1 MRFAEFL
8 KDQKIVQPQRFIQK
22 PSVSVI
28 MPTYCRAHDGLLAR
42 AIRSVL
48 SQTFSGFEFII
59 VDDGS
64 TDGSEDIIREFQKQD
79 DRILYI
85 RHEVNSG
92 LAALRADEGILLSRA
107 DYVAVQTDDDEW
119 LGPFLQTV
127 LREAVAKSKPFVHC
141 QAEWLMQGKVHLSP
155 FPVMQPTYLSLLQ
168 GNKIGHSS
176 TLMHRSILREIG
188 LYDPHVILRRWT
200 DWDLW
205 LRVAREITP
214 YMIPEVL
221 VRVYGGLP
229 DSIGVRIP
237 AIEYEDYMLLL
248 AQLSRNADL
257 KFENIRDY
265 DVTSLGRYFSVLP
278 EDSIVSL
285 YRNTVCPWLT
295 QHEEQ
300 LVSLGVSFEEITKIK
315 QEIAACSTGTE
326 IINRI
331 PLEKADNKRLLFYKN
346 TILTKKK
353 LSSGIAGI
361 RRLVR
366 KLLQPFPPL
375 LRLAQASYWFFCS
388 IPIICK
394 NLTLDFQRIKDDPL
408 MLSYRKRGFL
418 LNKSYNLQ
426 DVPLL
431 SYEISVQ
438 GGSLCAILLAFAIE
452 EPKARGVVGVDLV
465 SRENQ
470 IVAYAAMPV
479 TYMNTD
485 KPVEFFFEPPVK
497 PGEYYLRVGGRG
509 LSAPLSIYELQ
520 KHTSHGQDTIR
531 KPFCGL
537 VLA

>member
-1 MRFAEFL
+1 
-8 KDQKIVQPQRFIQK
+8 
-22 PSVSVI
+22 
-28 MPTYCRAHDGLLAR
+28 
-42 AIRSVL
+42 
-48 SQTFSGFEFII
+48 
-59 VDDGS
+59 
-64 TDGSEDIIREFQKQD
+64 
-79 DRILYI
+79 LYI

-92 LAALRADEGILLSRA
+92 LPALRADEGILLSRG
-107 DYVAVQTDDDEW
+107 DYIAIQTDDDEW
-119 LGPFLQTV
+119 LQPFLETV
-127 LREAVAKSKPFVHC
+127 VREAVAGNKPFVHC
-141 QAEWLMQGKVHLSP
+141 QAEWLIEGKVHLSP
-155 FPVMQPTYLSLLQ
+155 FPVMQPTYLSLIQ

-176 TLMHRSILREIG
+176 TLMHRSVLCEIG
-188 LYDPHVILRRWT
+188 LYDPHVVLRRWT

-214 YMIPEVL
+214 YMVPEVL
-221 VRVYGGLP
+221 TRVHGGLP

-237 AIEYEDYMLLL
+237 AIEYEDYMLL

-278 EDSIVSL
+278 EDTIVSL

-361 RRLVR
+361 RQLVR

-375 LRLAQASYWFFCS
+375 LRLAQASYRFFCS

-394 NLTLDFQRIKDDPL
+394 ILTHSQHDAYDVLPLDFQRIKDDPL
-408 MLSYRKRGFL
+408 MLSYHKRGFL

-438 GGSLCAILLAFAIE
+438 GGSLCAILLAFAME
-452 EPKARGVVGVDLV
+452 APRARGLVGVDLV

-470 IVAYAAMPV
+470 IVAYTAMPV

-485 KPVEFFFEPPVK
+485 KPVDFFFEPPVK
-497 PGEYYLRVGGRG
+497 SGEYYLRVGGRG

-520 KHTSHGQDTIR
+520 KHTNHGQDTIR